1 MNDTTSIALLTAGTI
16 GLLCFLTGLA
26 MVYEP
31 AALLALGAALVFGS
45 LAFAHTRGS
54 A

>member
-1 MNDTTSIALLTAGTI
+1 MNDNTSIALLTAGSI
-16 GLLCFLTGLA
+16 GILCFLTGLA

-31 AALLALGAALVFGS
+31 AALLALGVVLVFGS
-45 LAFAHTRGS
+45 LAFAYTRGS